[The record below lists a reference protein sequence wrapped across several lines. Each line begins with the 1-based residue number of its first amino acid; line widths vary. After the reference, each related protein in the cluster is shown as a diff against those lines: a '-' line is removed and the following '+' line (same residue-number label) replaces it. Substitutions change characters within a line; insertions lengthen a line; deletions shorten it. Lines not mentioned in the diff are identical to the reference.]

1 MKKNIF
7 LRFISLLLFLLL
19 LFSLSACGG
28 GERAGDNRVFYG
40 CFDTVCVV
48 WDYSGMDGD
57 DFTALAEDIEKSA
70 NYYHR
75 LFDAY
80 GEYDGV
86 TNIATLNRLAGTGAV
101 KVDRAIIDL
110 LSFSEEMYDTT
121 GGRVNFALGAVTYL
135 WKTLPLSQNYDGSSK
150 TPRIPTDAELAEA
163 GKHISPD
170 SVVIDKENLT
180 VEITDPELR
189 IDVGAIA
196 KGYTAELIKREL
208 VALGYEKIILDFG
221 GNICAVGIEKE
232 IPIRNPLYSED
243 EDEPYI
249 RYSLVKSESLVTSGV
264 YERNFVVDGVSYHH
278 IIDPTTL
285 RPEARYLSVSVKTAH
300 SGEADALS
308 TAFFNMDTDEIE
320 DLLRR
325 INKRMEITLVLGDG
339 SVKIIEN

>member
-7 LRFISLLLFLLL
+7 PRAVSLLLSVLL
-19 LFSLSACGG
+19 LFSLFACEGR
-28 GERAGDNRVFYG
+28 ERKGDNRVFYG

-70 NYYHR
+70 NHYHR

-80 GEYDGV
+80 GEYEGL

-101 KVDRAIIDL
+101 KVDRAVIDL
-110 LSFSEEMYDTT
+110 LSFSKEMYKQT

-135 WKTLPLSQNYDGSSK
+135 WKTLPLSRAYDGSPK
-150 TPRIPTDAELAEA
+150 TPRIPTDAELTEA

-180 VEITDPELR
+180 VEITDPKLR

-208 VALGYEKIILDFG
+208 VSLGYEKIILDFG
-221 GNICAVGIEKE
+221 GNICAVGMEKE
-232 IPIRNPLYSED
+232 IPIRNPLHSE
-243 EDEPYI
+243 ENDEPYI

-264 YERNFVVDGVSYHH
+264 YERNFVVDGEVYHH
-278 IIDPTTL
+278 IIDPETL
-285 RPEARYLSVSVKTAH
+285 RPETRYLSVTVKTAH
-300 SGEADALS
+300 SGDADALS
-308 TAFFNMDTDEIE
+308 TAFFNMDFGEIK
-320 DLLRR
+320 DFVSR
-325 INKRMEITLVLGDG
+325 INKRIEVTLVFDDG
-339 SVKIIEN
+339 RVEIIEN